1 MLTIVDV
8 TNRNL
13 RSENN
18 LYNNIHFAA
27 ATCVNDDKK
36 YRRWRVKKI
45 QPKTFIVIKNNNNN
59 HNNKNK

>member
-13 RSENN
+13 RYENN

-27 ATCVNDDKK
+27 ATCVNDDNKL
-36 YRRWRVKKI
+36 RWWRVKNT
-45 QPKTFIVIKNNNNN
+45 QPKTFIVINNNNN
-59 HNNKNK
+59 NNKNK